1 MACKHT
7 DLLLVISL
15 SLTEDLPDQ
24 SKAGTFYMLYNYLF
38 LTLKTSH
45 TENFLS
51 CL

>member
-24 SKAGTFYMLYNYLF
+24 SKAATFTCYTM
-38 LTLKTSH
+38 TSSSH
-45 TENFLS
+45 
-51 CL
+51 